1 MRWKQNFRDRP
12 LGAGLKPPQYCCG
25 KEPWWE
31 ATEEKAFVR
40 MSGVPQ
46 EGERKRTIDEVSRS
60 GYPSS
65 KPGVLNSPGTSP
77 AAVLKSG
84 WAATGIKMARA
95 CGRLIVETL
104 EPVVPMLR
112 EKSKWRTHEDLS
124 TEAEHRGGVTRSSAE
139 VPVMGEEQRG
149 RIAYALTLC
158 QREIGGTH
166 G

>member
-31 ATEEKAFVR
+31 ATGEKASIRV
-40 MSGVPQ
+40 SGVLQ

-65 KPGVLNSPGTSP
+65 KPGVLNSLGTSP

-84 WAATGIKMARA
+84 WAATGIKVARA
-95 CGRLIVETL
+95 CSRLITKTW

-112 EKSKWRTHEDLS
+112 EKSKWRPHEDQS
-124 TEAEHRGGVTRSSAE
+124 TEAEHRGGVTRSSLE
-139 VPVMGEEQRG
+139 VLVMGAEQRG
-149 RIAYALTLC
+149 RIACVLPMC
-158 QREIGGTH
+158 QRAIGGTH